1 MGGGAQSSGPPSPW
15 RTYLAHGL
23 SGPGT
28 FPVGG
33 LAVSTAAR
41 KARKRA
47 GVRLVKPR
55 KRPTRPHG
63 VSKGFGL
70 VSRQEL
76 HAALVIRGLL

>member
-1 MGGGAQSSGPPSPW
+1 MPSPW
-15 RTYLAHGL
+15 RTYPAHGL
-23 SGPGT
+23 ST
-28 FPVGG
+28 PVIVTIGG

-47 GVRLVKPR
+47 GVRVVKPR
-55 KRPTRPHG
+55 KQPTRPHG